1 MLDRGV
7 IRSEVLNAKLS
18 HHTHSNDDYE
28 VLKLEDFR
36 GPLRQISKL
45 SRPYCVFTNFPGP
58 EKWMLFSMT
67 FTVCDHPQVCSFTV
81 YTVSMH
87 AVQQVALAVQWTDL
101 SRANQLNAHKSTA
114 TSLNQNS
121 RYSSLLKLMLL
132 RYLKPTRKREML
144 GFCTC
149 KILHRTELSS
159 TDQTAQKWKNFADFS
174 AMLFPSQVWH

>member
-1 MLDRGV
+1 MIMKYWNSRTF
-7 IRSEVLNAKLS
+7 EVL
-18 HHTHSNDDYE
+18 
-28 VLKLEDFR
+28 
-36 GPLRQISKL
+36 LRQISKL

-159 TDQTAQKWKNFADFS
+159 TDQMAQKWKNFADFS